1 MQKKMNTL
9 VVSTLSLLI
18 TNGCT
23 SKFVEKE
30 LNQKV
35 SQEKSIRSQTDL
47 TNESDRVLNMDD
59 QLTTS
64 QKQQLKALK
73 DETRILSAE
82 QNAESLKLRSVLMKD
97 LLATN
102 YNRPEVLLIKN
113 KLKNV
118 ESKKVEILF
127 SAVEKA
133 NIILGRE
140 IYKHERYLRE
150 MNEIYE

>member
-23 SKFVEKE
+23 SKVVEKE

-35 SQEKSIRSQTDL
+35 LQEKSIRNQTDL
-47 TNESDRVLNMDD
+47 TNESDRALNMDG
-59 QLTTS
+59 QLTAI
-64 QKQQLKALK
+64 QKQQLRDLK
-73 DETRILSAE
+73 NETRILSAE
-82 QNAESLKLRSVLMKD
+82 QNSESLKLRSVLMKD
-97 LLATN
+97 LLAAN
-102 YNRPEVLLIKN
+102 YNRPEITLIKN
-113 KLKNV
+113 KLKKV